1 MIDKFVEKLF
11 VVKKVK
17 DYLKEYRERFKFDFE
32 FNKLYRVV
40 EILVLKYIEKEIK
53 VKMWN
58 KEIESFKGF
67 DKRSIEKD
75 WKCREN

>member
-1 MIDKFVEKLF
+1 MIYKFVEKLF

-40 EILVLKYIEKEIK
+40 EILWIK
-53 VKMWN
+53 
-58 KEIESFKGF
+58 IY
-67 DKRSIEKD
+67 
-75 WKCREN
+75 RERN